1 MSNIDHPKHYNIGS
15 IEPIDVIYDWNLDF
29 DLGNA
34 IKYIARAGYKNPDTY
49 LEDLEKAAWYL
60 NDKITRAK
68 RECAPPMKGG
78 DTHY

>member
-34 IKYIARAGYKNPDTY
+34 IKYIARAGHKNPNTY

-78 DTHY
+78 GTH